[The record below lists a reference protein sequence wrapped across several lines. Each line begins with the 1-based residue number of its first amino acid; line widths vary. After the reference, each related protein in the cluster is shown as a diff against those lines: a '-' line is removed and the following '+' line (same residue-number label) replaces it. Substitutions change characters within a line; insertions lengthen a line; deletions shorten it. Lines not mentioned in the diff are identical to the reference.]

1 MNLEKV
7 LEIANECVANEIIET
22 KGLTITYKL
31 NEVVH
36 KNLDQELYLKTN
48 NSLLG
53 FKHNEIIELIIS
65 DIVFV
70 FELE

>member
-22 KGLTITYKL
+22 KGLIMTYKL
-31 NEVVH
+31 NETIH

-48 NSLLG
+48 NSLIG
-53 FKHNEIIELIIS
+53 FKHNEIIELNIS
-65 DIVFV
+65 DIVFI
-70 FELE
+70 FEID